1 MEPFPG
7 QDPSM
12 VMDQKPLYGQ
22 GYPGPPAM
30 PMQSGYGGNPMQGQ
44 AQQGGFGP
52 MLSQMGQGGS
62 FPGMGGMGGMGHPRA
77 NMMRP
82 RMMSANKPMRL
93 QLQQRLQGQQVSM
106 WGYSLVTDFI
116 CKYSVCVSVLQII
129 NLY

>member
-1 MEPFPG
+1 M
-7 QDPSM
+7 M
-12 VMDQKPLYGQ
+12 LDQKPHYGQ

-30 PMQSGYGGNPMQGQ
+30 PMQSGYGGSSMQGQ

-62 FPGMGGMGGMGHPRA
+62 FPGMGGGMGAMGHPRA

-93 QLQQRLQGQQVSM
+93 QLQQRLQGTQVRRPQSV
-106 WGYSLVTDFI
+106 SFNAKCPTILCFI
-116 CKYSVCVSVLQII
+116 VVCL
-129 NLY
+129 